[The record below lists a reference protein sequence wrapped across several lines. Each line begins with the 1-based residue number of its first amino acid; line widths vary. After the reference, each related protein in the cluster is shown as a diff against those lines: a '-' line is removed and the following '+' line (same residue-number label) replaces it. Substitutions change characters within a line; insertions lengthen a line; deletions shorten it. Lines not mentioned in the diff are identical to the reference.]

1 MSAAARAT
9 PPCSHT
15 KTGARPIS
23 RSGTSGTS
31 GTFGT
36 SDTSAAAKT
45 LTSGGRVPQ
54 VEPPG
59 DARPGSLATVIR
71 QQEPF
76 LYTIGSVSGP

>member
-23 RSGTSGTS
+23 RSGTS

-76 LYTIGSVSGP
+76 PYTIGSVSGP